1 MPMQTNLYEMPIL
14 IHHCSSSVRPAKLR
28 SISSQVTRID
38 DQGAYIFGAA
48 VQGKKWMRAS
58 RKECAFPDGPSDL
71 VGIFAIKFWLI
82 QG

>member
-1 MPMQTNLYEMPIL
+1 MAVAGRVEL
-14 IHHCSSSVRPAKLR
+14 
-28 SISSQVTRID
+28 VTRID

-71 VGIFAIKFWLI
+71 AMNI
-82 QG
+82 